1 MEKQNEQ
8 KLIAKCILQ
17 IEEKLGW
24 GDSSNWHSEVFIEL
38 SETIQHQTK
47 VLLSPTTLKR
57 VWGKVNYS
65 SSPSISTL
73 NTLAQFIGF
82 SNWRDFKNNQKSE
95 KSIKKP
101 LVKMTTVFSLA
112 AFLALLFISLF
123 SVIGSKKMN

>member
-1 MEKQNEQ
+1 MKTQNELE
-8 KLIAKCILQ
+8 LIAECILQ

-57 VWGKVNYS
+57 VWGKVTYK

-73 NTLAQFIGF
+73 NALSQFIGF
-82 SNWRDFKNNQKSE
+82 ENWRDFKNNQNK
-95 KSIKKP
+95 
-101 LVKMTTVFSLA
+101 
-112 AFLALLFISLF
+112 
-123 SVIGSKKMN
+123 N